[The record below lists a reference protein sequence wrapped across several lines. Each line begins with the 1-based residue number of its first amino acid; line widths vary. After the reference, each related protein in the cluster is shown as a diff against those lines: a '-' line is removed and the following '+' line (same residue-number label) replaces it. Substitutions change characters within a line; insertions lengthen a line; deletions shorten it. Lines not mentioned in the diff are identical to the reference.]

1 MKKVNRRSGKPKGN
15 LEELE
20 KEAAVICQDFA
31 AFCGYVMENHVKLSK
46 RTGNIGKK
54 DCFALNELFHAHE
67 EYEKPVYLQN
77 KYPVI
82 CFFYYAAVRY
92 KILEFNPTGSELQQ
106 GRNYRC
112 FWEASVWEQYILLLT
127 LFLFD
132 GAFARNESYWYPDS
146 IAELWGL
153 YIDRFM
159 EWAVANKIRVG
170 MKYQWFRESPFLYGE
185 GLDFLA
191 RCLEEFGLI
200 KICTKPVRDDMQE
213 NSWEIEVCPLLETVN
228 DLYENTETEDLED
241 SEGLTGSE
249 IDIEIQCAYMAYMD
263 RIMQGETAGNL
274 SGIFGKT
281 DVQYRNQRI
290 DLQVSMRY
298 INCIRVIRMNLEDSL
313 YDLHMAIQR
322 AVSFDNDHLFS
333 FTVGHGMM
341 KKLYTLPEAINR
353 NTECTVDICLGELE
367 LRKGQT
373 FTYLFDFGDQWQFD
387 IKVMEIREGTVEKPE
402 LIKAVG
408 DAPEQYPYCE

>member
-1 MKKVNRRSGKPKGN
+1 MKKVSRRRGKLKGN
-15 LEELE
+15 LKELE
-20 KEAAVICQDFA
+20 REAAVICQEFA
-31 AFCGYVMENHVKLSK
+31 VFCTYVTENHVKLSK
-46 RTGNIGKK
+46 KTGNIGKK
-54 DCFALNELFHAHE
+54 DCFALNGLFHARE
-67 EYEKPVYLQN
+67 EYEKPVYIQN

-92 KILEFNPTGSELQQ
+92 KILEFNPSGSELQQ
-106 GRNYRC
+106 GRNYQC

-132 GAFARNESYWYPDS
+132 GAFARKESYWYPDN

-159 EWAVANKIRVG
+159 KWADVNKIQVG
-170 MKYQWFRESPFLYGE
+170 MKYQWSRESLFLYDE
-185 GLDFLA
+185 SLDFLA
-191 RCLEEFGLI
+191 RCLEVFGLI
-200 KICTKPVRDDMQE
+200 KNCRMPVQDDVQE

-228 DLYENTETEDLED
+228 DLYENTETEELDDLE
-241 SEGLTGSE
+241 ELPGSKK
-249 IDIEIQCAYMAYMD
+249 DIEIQCAYMAYMD
-263 RIMQGETAGNL
+263 RIMQGKTAGNL
-274 SGIFGKT
+274 SRIFGEE
-281 DVQYRNQRI
+281 DVQYKNQRI

-298 INCIRVIRMNLEDSL
+298 IDCIRVIRMNLKDTL

-333 FTVGHGMM
+333 FTVGRGMM

-353 NTECTVDICLGELE
+353 DTECTVDICLGELE

-373 FTYLFDFGDQWQFD
+373 FTYLFDYGDHWQFD
-387 IKVMEIREGTVEKPE
+387 IKVMEIREGTVERPE
-402 LIKAVG
+402 VIKAVG